1 TARLPGRTRAAL
13 RGGGVIPLAHY
24 LLLATAL
31 FCVGV
36 YGVLL
41 HRNAVGILI
50 SVELMAN
57 AVNINLV
64 SFSRYQAGY
73 LGQVFAVFVIALTVA
88 EVIVGLALVILLYR
102 SRKDVLVDTA
112 NDLRY

>member
-1 TARLPGRTRAAL
+1 M
-13 RGGGVIPLAHY
+13 IPLSHY
-24 LLLATAL
+24 LLLSTAL
-31 FCVGV
+31 FCIGV
-36 YGVLL
+36 YGVLS

-64 SFSRYQAGY
+64 SFSRYQGSY

-102 SRKDVLVDTA
+102 SRKDVLVDA
-112 NDLRY
+112 ASDLKH